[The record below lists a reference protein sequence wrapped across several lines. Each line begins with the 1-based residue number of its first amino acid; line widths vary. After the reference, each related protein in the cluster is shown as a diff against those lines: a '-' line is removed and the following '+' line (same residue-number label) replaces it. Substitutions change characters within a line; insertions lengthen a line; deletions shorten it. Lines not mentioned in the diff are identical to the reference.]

1 MEDEQATE
9 AYHSAVRVLEER
21 FEEIFT
27 AYTARLE
34 ENGNLLILGDQAQE
48 DALKEQARAL
58 LGRAAASLRGEGLSA
73 LAVEEEIYNN
83 MQAARG
89 PLIQHPDESFRA
101 GQELCRQAL
110 AAIEREVDLSGLRA
124 AQVLGLS
131 DRIQSSILDH
141 ISRVAMIAYVDYL
154 LLKVNE
160 VQLEE
165 RRRLSRELH
174 DRLAHSVALVSQN
187 LELFNALRESQ
198 PQRAEENLSRAGTG
212 AREAIDTA
220 RELSQ
225 EMRHSDFGEGLKLAL
240 DNLMRASIP
249 PGISYDTGFAGDESL
264 LPAAVRDQLYLALRE
279 GIRNA
284 IAHSGTDQLL
294 VEVRISKEEVSAS
307 IVDHGR
313 GFFASEEAEGV
324 GLYSMRERISLLSG
338 ELDVSSTPG
347 SGTKVTI
354 KVPLIKLRA
363 RDQP

>member
-1 MEDEQATE
+1 
-9 AYHSAVRVLEER
+9 
-21 FEEIFT
+21 
-27 AYTARLE
+27 
-34 ENGNLLILGDQAQE
+34 
-48 DALKEQARAL
+48 
-58 LGRAAASLRGEGLSA
+58 
-73 LAVEEEIYNN
+73 

-187 LELFNALRESQ
+187 LELFDALRESQ
-198 PQRAEENLSRAGTG
+198 PRWAEENLSRAGTG

-225 EMRHSDFGEGLKLAL
+225 EMRHSDSGEGLKLAL

>member
-1 MEDEQATE
+1 
-9 AYHSAVRVLEER
+9 
-21 FEEIFT
+21 
-27 AYTARLE
+27 
-34 ENGNLLILGDQAQE
+34 
-48 DALKEQARAL
+48 
-58 LGRAAASLRGEGLSA
+58 
-73 LAVEEEIYNN
+73 

-187 LELFNALRESQ
+187 LELFDALRESQ
-198 PQRAEENLSRAGTG
+198 PRWAEENLSRAGTG

-225 EMRHSDFGEGLKLAL
+225 EMRHSDSGEGLKLAL

-249 PGISYDTGFAGDESL
+249 PGISYDSGLAGDESL